1 MSVDFSD
8 GCLKQVEYESPS
20 IVEHKAAV
28 NVVFGDSPY
37 DIVTDDALRTFNIK
51 PLDYPEEEDENH

>member
-1 MSVDFSD
+1 MSKEFSD

-37 DIVTDDALRTFNIK
+37 DIVTDDVKQTFEIK
-51 PLDYPEEEDENH
+51 IIEDPEEEDENH

>member
-1 MSVDFSD
+1 MSKEFSD

-37 DIVTDDALRTFNIK
+37 DIVTDDVIQTFEIK
-51 PLDYPEEEDENH
+51 IIEDPEEEDENH

>member
-1 MSVDFSD
+1 MSKEFSD

-37 DIVTDDALRTFNIK
+37 DIVSDDALQNFDIK
-51 PLDYPEEEDENH
+51 IIDDPEEKGENN